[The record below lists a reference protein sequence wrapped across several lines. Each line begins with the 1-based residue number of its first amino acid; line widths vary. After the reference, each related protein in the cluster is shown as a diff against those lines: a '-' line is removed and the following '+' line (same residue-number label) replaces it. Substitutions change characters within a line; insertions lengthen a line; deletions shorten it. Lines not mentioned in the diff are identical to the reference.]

1 MVLFRYIL
9 LLFAVL
15 ILFPGK
21 PCGAQQL
28 PDSILSV
35 VNSNLDDTVILRKL
49 MEWDEVIYVSN
60 PELDLTLNEKV
71 ISLTKERLKSANNI
85 EHKRL
90 LKSYLSRGLNN
101 VGLVK
106 MNRGDHAAAIINF
119 RECLL
124 INEEL
129 KDSVGKSNALGN
141 IGLIYSASKEYD
153 KAVEYCEQSM
163 ELDILLHDDHG
174 VAANLN
180 NLGIIYLDTRNFT
193 KSLEYHRRSLEIRER
208 IGDSLGVAY
217 SLINVALALKNLKNH
232 DAALRY
238 NLRALP
244 IVEQF
249 NDKQALAGV
258 CNNIGDLLEM
268 QGQYPQALE
277 YYQRAYK
284 LAHEVNSLKEIKMSS
299 FHLQRIYS
307 KTGKLQLALDMM
319 NEYIVIKDSLES
331 EENARTIIQHEFK
344 YEYEK
349 QAAAD
354 SIQNIE
360 RQKVQDA
367 RFAEQDA
374 RAKQQ
379 RTIQIALTVG
389 VLLLIGFSFFTYQR
403 FRIIR
408 KQKEVIEEQ
417 KKVVEKTHL
426 ELAEKNK
433 EIVDSITY
441 AKRIQQAILP
451 DSNYFSN
458 LFPKHFVLYKPK
470 DIVAGDFY
478 WVASSRNTV
487 YAAAADC
494 TGHGVPGALVSM
506 VCNSAL
512 NRAVKEFNI
521 SEPGEI
527 LNKTR
532 ELVIQEFAK
541 TSTEVK
547 DGMDISL
554 MALTRVGTD
563 GQLSLQWAGA
573 NNPLW
578 IIRNGEVLETKPDK
592 QPIGAYSKPQP
603 FTTHSIN
610 IQKEDVIYLMT
621 DGYQDQFGGP
631 NGKKFKASNLKTL
644 LININD
650 KPLQDQK
657 QTLEETVVT
666 WQNNTEQ
673 IDDICIIGI
682 KV

>member
-1 MVLFRYIL
+1 MVLFRFIS
-9 LLFAVL
+9 LLFTVF
-15 ILFPGK
+15 ILFPGN
-21 PCGAQQL
+21 PCNAQEL
-28 PDSILSV
+28 PDSILSIL
-35 VNSNLDDTVILRKL
+35 NSNLDDTIILRKL

-60 PELDLTLNEKV
+60 PELDLTLNEEV
-71 ISLTKERLKSANNI
+71 IALTKERLKSANKK

-129 KDSVGKSNALGN
+129 KDSLGKSNALGN

-163 ELDILLHDDHG
+163 ELDILLHDDYG

-180 NLGIIYLDTRNFT
+180 NLGIIYLDTRNYA

-217 SLINVALALKNLKNH
+217 SLINVALALKNLK
-232 DAALRY
+232 DDEAALRY

-244 IVEQF
+244 IVEHF

-307 KTGKLQLALDMM
+307 KTGKLQLALDML

-403 FRIIR
+403 FRVIR
-408 KQKEVIEEQ
+408 KQKGVIEQQ
-417 KKVVEKTHL
+417 KKEVEKTHL

-458 LFPKHFVLYKPK
+458 LFPRHFVLYKPK

-478 WVASSRNTV
+478 WVASSGNTV
-487 YAAAADC
+487 FAAAADC

-554 MALTRVGTD
+554 MALTHFGTN
-563 GQLSLQWAGA
+563 GHLSLQWAGA

-578 IIRNGEVLETKPDK
+578 IIRKGEILETKPDK

-603 FTTHSIN
+603 FTTHSIE
-610 IQKEDVIYLMT
+610 IQREDVIYLMT

-644 LININD
+644 LIKIND

-657 QTLEETVVT
+657 QTLEETIVT